1 MAIPASRFVSAMVM
15 TWNLDIFLDVSL
27 QNGTVAGNLLFAC
40 LFVLCV
46 RVYGV
51 GDTVVLGFCR
61 LLIYREKKFF
71 FFFGFVVIR
80 DGLGLLG
87 LLGKLLVGG
96 KQGMFIGKC
105 VNCFIGGLNVW
116 ATKSSV
122 NISKGLAS

>member
-46 RVYGV
+46 CTVWETLLFWVFV
-51 GDTVVLGFCR
+51 GCLFIGR
-61 LLIYREKKFF
+61 IFF
-71 FFFGFVVIR
+71 FFFESVVIR
-80 DGLGLLG
+80 GGLVLLG

-122 NISKGLAS
+122 NISKGLAF

>member
-46 RVYGV
+46 CVYGV

-61 LLIYREKKFF
+61 LLTYREKIFF
-71 FFFGFVVIR
+71 F
-80 DGLGLLG
+80 LNLLLLG
-87 LLGKLLVGG
+87 MVLVYWV
-96 KQGMFIGKC
+96 C
-105 VNCFIGGLNVW
+105 WENY
-116 ATKSSV
+116 
-122 NISKGLAS
+122 

>member
-1 MAIPASRFVSAMVM
+1 MVM

-46 RVYGV
+46 CVYGV

-61 LLIYREKKFF
+61 LLTYREKFF
-71 FFFGFVVIR
+71 FFFFFESVVIR

-87 LLGKLLVGG
+87 LLGKLLAGRGG
-96 KQGMFIGKC
+96 TKD
-105 VNCFIGGLNVW
+105 VLLVNVW
-116 ATKSSV
+116 IVLLEGKMCGQQSLV
-122 NISKGLAS
+122 